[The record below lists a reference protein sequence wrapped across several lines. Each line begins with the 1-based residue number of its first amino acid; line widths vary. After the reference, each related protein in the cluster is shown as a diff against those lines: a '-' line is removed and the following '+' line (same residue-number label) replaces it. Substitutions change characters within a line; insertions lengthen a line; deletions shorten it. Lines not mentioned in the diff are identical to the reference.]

1 MTRSD
6 SPLISVVICTHNR
19 AARLGPAIRSVLGQD
34 AAGIPFELLVVDNGS
49 TDATR
54 QTVEAFAAAAPRYVF
69 EPELGL
75 CHARNTGWRGAA
87 GRYVAYLDDDALAE
101 PGWLRAIA
109 DAFETSAGVGV
120 VGGRVEPIW
129 EGPRPAW
136 LSDEIALSLTI
147 VDWSPAPH
155 VITDLRRQ
163 WLVGANMAVRADVV
177 REVGGFHPRLD
188 RVGSR
193 MLSSGDVYL
202 QKHIVAR
209 GYRCLYAPAM
219 AVRHAVPASRLT
231 KGWFRRRYY
240 SQGLSDAMMQLL
252 DGRSSAR
259 ARARTAARMAAR
271 LLTRPRDLR
280 ALLLPTSDPERFTRK
295 CFAWIT
301 IGHVAGLLGAV
312 RR

>member
-1 MTRSD
+1 MTRSG
-6 SPLISVVICTHNR
+6 SPLISVVIPTHNR
-19 AARLGPAIRSVLGQD
+19 STRLGGAIRSVLEQD

-54 QTVEAFAAAAPRYVF
+54 QTVEALAAAPLRYVF
-69 EPELGL
+69 ERQVGL
-75 CHARNTGWRGAA
+75 CHARNTGWRAAA

-109 DAFETSAGVGV
+109 DAFETAAGVGV

-129 EGPRPAW
+129 EAARPAW
-136 LSDEIALSLTI
+136 LSDEIALGLTI
-147 VDWSPAPH
+147 VDWARSPH
-155 VITDLRRQ
+155 IITDLRRQ
-163 WLVGANMAVRADVV
+163 WLVGANMAVRAAVL
-177 REVGGFHPRLD
+177 REVGGFHPSLD

-202 QKHIVAR
+202 QKRAMAR
-209 GYRCLYAPAM
+209 GYRCLYVPAM
-219 AVRHAVPASRLT
+219 AVRHAVPASRLA

-259 ARARTAARMAAR
+259 ARVRTAARMATR
-271 LLTRPRDLR
+271 LLARPGDLA

-301 IGHVAGLLGAV
+301 VGHVAGLLGAV